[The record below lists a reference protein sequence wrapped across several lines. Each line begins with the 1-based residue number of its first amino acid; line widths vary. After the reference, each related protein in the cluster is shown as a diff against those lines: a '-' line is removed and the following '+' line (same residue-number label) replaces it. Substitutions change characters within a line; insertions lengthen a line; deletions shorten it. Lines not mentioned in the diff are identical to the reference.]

1 MESKEN
7 KLVSNLSQAKENKL
21 VSNLSQAAVSIL
33 IGIAVWFG
41 SSSELVTAL
50 EKMKEDGDIQLDAI
64 QERIQ
69 TIDNAVHIAVEDG
82 LVQIA
87 SLREEIAALKKTVE
101 DMREPAKMIE
111 DLSKKAIKDIETA
124 TIGANYLSADV
135 LNAFKMHDDLMIRI
149 LESAERLDAMRFD
162 LDHYE
167 VMWDK
172 RNSDLI
178 KSLQA
183 QIDELNALLFMK
195 AQNELDISNL
205 VKQ

>member
-1 MESKEN
+1 MES
-7 KLVSNLSQAKENKL
+7 KENKL

-50 EKMKEDGDIQLDAI
+50 EKMKEDGNIQLDAI

-69 TIDNAVHIAVEDG
+69 TIDNAVHIAVEEG

-87 SLREEIAALKKTVE
+87 SLQEEITALKKTVD
-101 DMREPAKMIE
+101 DMKEPAKMIE

-135 LNAFKMHDDLMIRI
+135 LSAFKMHDDLMIRI

-205 VKQ
+205 IKH

>member
-1 MESKEN
+1 MES
-7 KLVSNLSQAKENKL
+7 KENKL

-50 EKMKEDGDIQLDAI
+50 EKMKEDGNIQLDAI

-167 VMWDK
+167 AMWDK

-205 VKQ
+205 IKQ

>member
-7 KLVSNLSQAKENKL
+7 KLVSNLSN
-21 VSNLSQAAVSIL
+21 AAVSIL

-50 EKMKEDGDIQLDAI
+50 EKMKEDGNIQLDAI

-82 LVQIA
+82 LAQIA
-87 SLREEIAALKKTVE
+87 SLHEEIAALKKTVE

-149 LESAERLDAMRFD
+149 LQSAERLDAMRFE

-167 VMWDK
+167 VQWDK

-205 VKQ
+205 IKQ

>member
-7 KLVSNLSQAKENKL
+7 KLVSNLSN
-21 VSNLSQAAVSIL
+21 AAVSIL

-50 EKMKEDGDIQLDAI
+50 EKMKEDGNIQLDAI

-149 LESAERLDAMRFD
+149 LQSAERLDAMRFD

-205 VKQ
+205 IKQ

>member
-1 MESKEN
+1 
-7 KLVSNLSQAKENKL
+7 
-21 VSNLSQAAVSIL
+21 
-33 IGIAVWFG
+33 
-41 SSSELVTAL
+41 
-50 EKMKEDGDIQLDAI
+50 
-64 QERIQ
+64 
-69 TIDNAVHIAVEDG
+69 
-82 LVQIA
+82 
-87 SLREEIAALKKTVE
+87 
-101 DMREPAKMIE
+101 MIE

-205 VKQ
+205 IKQ

>member
-1 MESKEN
+1 MES
-7 KLVSNLSQAKENKL
+7 KENKL

-50 EKMKEDGDIQLDAI
+50 EKMKEDGNIQLDAI

-87 SLREEIAALKKTVE
+87 ALKEEIAALKKTVE

-205 VKQ
+205 IKQ

>member
-1 MESKEN
+1 MES
-7 KLVSNLSQAKENKL
+7 KENKL

-50 EKMKEDGDIQLDAI
+50 EKMKEDGNIQLDAI

-87 SLREEIAALKKTVE
+87 ALKEEIAALKKTVE

-111 DLSKKAIKDIETA
+111 DLSKKAIKDIEAA

>member
-1 MESKEN
+1 MES
-7 KLVSNLSQAKENKL
+7 KENKL

-50 EKMKEDGDIQLDAI
+50 EKMKEDGNIRLDAI

-69 TIDNAVHIAVEDG
+69 TIDNAVHIAVEEG

-87 SLREEIAALKKTVE
+87 SLQEEITALKKTVD
-101 DMREPAKMIE
+101 DMKEPAKMIE

-135 LNAFKMHDDLMIRI
+135 LSAFKMHDDLMIRI

-205 VKQ
+205 IKH

>member
-1 MESKEN
+1 MES
-7 KLVSNLSQAKENKL
+7 KENKL

-50 EKMKEDGDIQLDAI
+50 EKMKEDGNIQLDAI

-87 SLREEIAALKKTVE
+87 ALKEEITALKKAID

-149 LESAERLDAMRFD
+149 LQSAERLDAMRFD

-205 VKQ
+205 IKQ